1 MNPGTPFP
9 LITLRPAL
17 DAGNAWAALLL
28 DAAPGLDNAA
38 LAQVLNELLLAE
50 TLAEVPCVVSADPHT
65 IDPALAAELPRD
77 RLILRFPV
85 ALGSDAALAGHLA
98 ALRQAGFGLMV
109 TGVPDPDVQLASE
122 ITALAIPCPG
132 SGMLPG
138 LNGWLSR
145 LPGPHLALG
154 TTAQVCPGFCKFHWL
169 AGHYHGMVEPT
180 MKGDPT
186 ARSLLL
192 RLLSLVTRDAESSEI
207 EALIKQDANL
217 AYKLLKLVNSVA
229 FMPGRHIENFMQA
242 LVLLGRRQLQRW
254 LMLLLFA
261 RPPGCETASPL
272 LPQAAMRANLMEGL
286 ARCKGFGRDDADH
299 AFMIGMFSLLD
310 KLFGVSLAEVI
321 APLNLADDVTRAL
334 VDGQGP
340 FGAVLAL
347 VRLAE
352 DAPLSDLEVALADS
366 GMTHADWA
374 RAVTEA
380 ARWAVMVSKEA

>member
-1 MNPGTPFP
+1 MNPENPFP

-17 DAGNAWAALLL
+17 DAGNVWAALLL
-28 DAAPGLDNAA
+28 DADPVLDQIA
-38 LAQVLNELLLAE
+38 LAKILNDLLLAE
-50 TLAEVPCVVSADPHT
+50 TLAEVACVASVDPRV
-65 IDPALAAELPRD
+65 IDPALAIDLPHD

-85 ALGSDAALAGHLA
+85 ALGSDTVLWESLA

-109 TGVPDPDVQLASE
+109 TGVPEPAALLAPD
-122 ITALAIPCPG
+122 ITALAMPCPG
-132 SGMLPG
+132 SQPPAG

-154 TTAQVCPGFCKFHWL
+154 TTDQACPGFCKFHWL
-169 AGHYHGMVEPT
+169 AGHYHGMVAPAV
-180 MKGDPT
+180 KGDPT

-192 RLLSLVTRDAESSEI
+192 KLLSLVTRDAESSEI

-286 ARCKGFGRDDADH
+286 ARRKGFTRDAADH

-310 KLFGVSLAEVI
+310 SLFGVALTEVI
-321 APLNLADDVTRAL
+321 APLNLADDVTQAL
-334 VDGQGP
+334 IDGHGP
-340 FGAVLAL
+340 FGDLLTL
-347 VRLAE
+347 VRMAEAAPMTELA
-352 DAPLSDLEVALADS
+352 AALADS
-366 GMTHADWA
+366 GVSHPDWA
-374 RAVTEA
+374 AAVTEA